1 MEKIV
6 SRWSG
11 DPFWNCCFV
20 SCAAVTAR
28 KLSSL
33 CEAKKVISEKS
44 EAGQWVMDGDGVSRD
59 SLVLILLDGF
69 KMV

>member
-1 MEKIV
+1 M
-6 SRWSG
+6 
-11 DPFWNCCFV
+11 
-20 SCAAVTAR
+20 TAR

-59 SLVLILLDGF
+59 LRWFKGIFIVSVYWFILFFDGRN
-69 KMV
+69 M